1 MMMGKG
7 MGMMM
12 MGKKEE
18 PEPEDEFMKMD
29 GATLERTMA
38 ALREKLTDTK
48 IKRNLMQIERDM
60 VHDFY
65 NNTRK
70 EIGELESDVKNYDT
84 KMQDLEDAHKVEIK
98 VYTQKVKHL
107 EYEHKKNCG
116 EVQLDGDKNMNLER
130 KYHNEREDEGRGEKV
145 DYKTKY
151 QTEGLSNIIDVEEKE
166 QQLDDQLQQ
175 IKKQLDD

>member
-1 MMMGKG
+1 
-7 MGMMM
+7 
-12 MGKKEE
+12 
-18 PEPEDEFMKMD
+18 
-29 GATLERTMA
+29 
-38 ALREKLTDTK
+38 
-48 IKRNLMQIERDM
+48 MQIERDM